1 MIILKDK
8 INQNKEIEMKNLNFI
23 NEDINR
29 MRLLMGYDS
38 KKTYTE
44 NVMESPQIIVKE
56 NNLINE
62 ITIPSGGIASFGDDV
77 FRNFTGGF
85 GGSADDF
92 VSKGLRG
99 VRGGLNAAERNAFNS
114 LKTQIDDAFRIGG
127 LSGSVDEV
135 MKKFLG
141 KSLAPDEAK
150 KLFIGFAKS
159 NQITP
164 ELSRSFAATLSNSNR
179 FVSSLVGSPRAIK
192 SVATMEDDLINHFVK
207 NKKYSPIVAQDL
219 AREVTSKIK
228 NNKTLLDKLKQ
239 RLAGGGKGK
248 GGSTTWKYLKKLATW
263 QNLKRA
269 AKVAGIIVAG
279 YWTLKGIKALWNWWT
294 ANSPL
299 PPCLTLRATEDEVKR
314 ASDSYDLEYIDIKNT
329 GIKEIDDM
337 GGAKFTLTSNEV
349 KIGNGQVGTWDTY
362 GDVIAITAG
371 GTTYQGRCSGASTGG
386 SPVPVPPPVPSPS
399 KYRDCTSF
407 PYEKGC
413 KSVIIGEIQR
423 CLGITDDNKYGP
435 QTERALRDGGY
446 STTIDKV
453 TYDQIMSK
461 CTKGVEPGPEP
472 RKEKEIKIDQGD
484 YLRGGDI

>member
-1 MIILKDK
+1 MLMNTKKIILKDK
-8 INQNKEIEMKNLNFI
+8 INQNKEIEMENLNFI

-44 NVMESPQIIVKE
+44 NIMESPQIIVKE

-62 ITIPSGGIASFGDDV
+62 ITIPSGNIASFGDDV
-77 FRNFTGGF
+77 FRSLTGRF
-85 GGSADDF
+85 NGSVDDF
-92 VSKGLRG
+92 VNSGVRGTLRG
-99 VRGGLNAAERNAFNS
+99 VQKTAFNS
-114 LKTQIDDAFRIGG
+114 LKTQIDDAISIGG
-127 LSGSVDEV
+127 LIGNVDDV

-141 KSLAPDEAK
+141 KTLAPDEAK
-150 KLFIGFAKS
+150 KLFVGFAKS
-159 NQITP
+159 NAITP
-164 ELSRSFAATLSNSNR
+164 QLSQKFAATLSNSNK

-192 SVATMEDDLINHFVK
+192 SVATMEDDLINHFIN
-207 NKKYSPIVAQDL
+207 NKKYSQQVAQDL

-228 NNKTLLDKLKQ
+228 NNKTLLDKLTQ
-239 RLAGGGKGK
+239 RLAGGGK

-371 GTTYQGRCSGASTGG
+371 GTTYQGRCSGASTGNT
-386 SPVPVPPPVPSPS
+386 PTPPPVPSPS
-399 KYRDCTSF
+399 KYRDCTAF

-413 KSVIIGEIQR
+413 KSIIIGEIQR
-423 CLGITDDNKYGP
+423 CLGVTDDNKYGP
-435 QTERALRDGGY
+435 KTEKALMDAGY
-446 STTIDKV
+446 NTTITKEV
-453 TYDQIMSK
+453 YDQIMAK
-461 CTKGVEPGPEP
+461 CLKNNKPVDIEP
-472 RKEKEIKIDQGD
+472 EKEIDIVQGD
-484 YLRGGDI
+484 YLRPDDI